1 MSRKEL
7 VIFTRIPTSRKVVPS
22 QTQRELAFS
31 DVLSRMAR
39 GIIAA
44 NEALNRDM
52 TYADLGVIKGR
63 EIDLGPAKV
72 THKAT
77 QVSEQGG
84 LCSWCISNPGGCDV
98 PTPMT
103 AATEIGG

>member
-1 MSRKEL
+1 MREWVTL
-7 VIFTRIPTSRKVVPS
+7 TRIPTSRKVVPS
-22 QTQRELAFS
+22 QIQRERAFS
-31 DVLSRMAR
+31 DQLVKVAR
-39 GIIAA
+39 AIIDRYKGWD
-44 NEALNRDM
+44 RDM